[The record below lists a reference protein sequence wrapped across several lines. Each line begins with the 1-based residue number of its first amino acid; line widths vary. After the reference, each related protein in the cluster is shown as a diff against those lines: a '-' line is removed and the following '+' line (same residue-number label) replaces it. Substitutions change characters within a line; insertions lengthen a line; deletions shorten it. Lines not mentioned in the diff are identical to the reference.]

1 MYEIIRKTEFAKVRN
16 DFQDKVKQDL
26 EIIRLSK
33 NVLAFA
39 DTSSN
44 LYELFKESNE
54 KLLHDSITQTYKKTP
69 VNTKR
74 NINRESKKFA
84 KNLSLERKM
93 ECYSDNHACITLK
106 ITKKILEIT
115 SNVD

>member
-39 DTSSN
+39 DKSSN

-74 NINRESKKFA
+74 NINRESKNFA
-84 KNLSLERKM
+84 KNLSLERNM
-93 ECYSDNHACITLK
+93 ECYSDNHACITL
-106 ITKKILEIT
+106 
-115 SNVD
+115 

>member
-1 MYEIIRKTEFAKVRN
+1 MIRKTEFIKVRN
-16 DFQDKVKQDL
+16 DFQDKLKQDL
-26 EIIRLSK
+26 ETIRYSK
-33 NVLAFA
+33 NVL
-39 DTSSN
+39 
-44 LYELFKESNE
+44 YELLKESNE
-54 KLLHDSITQTYKKTP
+54 KLLHDSIRQTYKKTP